1 MSQHVSWSAYLLNA
15 PNDPLAQNLT
25 YMLDTQVRRQY
36 AAASSTV
43 DTIGMSVNDAGACLV
58 VDTKA
63 PL

>member
-25 YMLDTQVRRQY
+25 YMLVHAGRRQY
-36 AAASSTV
+36 AAASSRLTP
-43 DTIGMSVNDAGACLV
+43 SVCLNDAGACLV